1 MWRWTVS
8 PEEAPDEPTYIE
20 LTFLNGDIVAID
32 GIQKTPSEILSTLN
46 LVGGKKMV

>member
-8 PEEAPDEPTYIE
+8 PEDAPDEPTYIE

-32 GIQKTPSEILSTLN
+32 GIQKDPFRNFINVELDWW
-46 LVGGKKMV
+46 